1 MEASS
6 NNEIFLTEENLASY
20 LGSAQ
25 FNDNIIDKEGYVGKV
40 AGLSYT
46 QYGGDLLFVEAIK
59 TSGDGKIKCTGRLG
73 EVLKES
79 IETAY
84 SYLKAQ
90 AKSLA
95 VDEKEFKNHDIHV
108 HLPEGAIPKDGPSAG
123 IAIYLAIASVITDR
137 IVKPDIAMTGEIDL
151 MGTVMK
157 VGGLKEKLLA
167 AQRCQV
173 KTVIIPEGNMQDL
186 TELPTELLQQL
197 KIIGVKTAKQ
207 VLNLALEDREFEM
220 IQETINIKQL

>member
-1 MEASS
+1 M
-6 NNEIFLTEENLASY
+6 
-20 LGSAQ
+20 
-25 FNDNIIDKEGYVGKV
+25 
-40 AGLSYT
+40 
-46 QYGGDLLFVEAIK
+46 
-59 TSGDGKIKCTGRLG
+59 
-73 EVLKES
+73 
-79 IETAY
+79 
-84 SYLKAQ
+84 
-90 AKSLA
+90 KSLA

-157 VGGLKEKLLA
+157 IGGLKEKLLA

-207 VLNLALEDREFEM
+207 VLDLALEGREFEM
-220 IQETINIKQL
+220 IRETINIKQL